1 MFFASVL
8 CGHIRVFVSWQV
20 CVAMHRLMEARAGP
34 SVVITLHFISLR
46 LDLLTQPDA
55 CGLS

>member
-1 MFFASVL
+1 MYFASVL
-8 CGHIRVFVSWQV
+8 CGHIRMHVCSQV

-34 SVVITLHFISLR
+34 SVIITLHFISLR